1 VVIAFVYVG
10 VYVIVFVCACES
22 VDEIFKGI
30 KTRKFAW
37 HYIIDWG
44 FCKTFWQ
51 KKIILSL

>member
-1 VVIAFVYVG
+1 MVIAFVYVG